1 MNNPSSKCIQYL
13 DELVQ
18 ISKTLQC
25 KTHQQSISRSKGSE
39 DEGDMVIDGSD
50 ALTASDGGHL
60 DNRFADNEDM
70 LDKSVPWSK
79 SGKYYMEIYPSAAQ
93 MYGKGLTFMDGFN
106 ADKHT
111 AMHEENMYY
120 PWASQPEWELTS
132 FLLHSSPSMAAID
145 QFLALSI
152 VGPCYHLFHSRL
164 YLTMVQR
171 SNPYNLSFKLPET
184 FMDEPRFYLLGLYG
198 NTL

>member
-1 MNNPSSKCIQYL
+1 MEVDRNA
-13 DELVQ
+13 V
-18 ISKTLQC
+18 
-25 KTHQQSISRSKGSE
+25 
-39 DEGDMVIDGSD
+39 MDGSD
-50 ALTASDGGHL
+50 IPAAPNGGHL
-60 DNRFADNEDM
+60 LVVNNDSIHYKNMPEE
-70 LDKSVPWSK
+70 LVPCS
-79 SGKYYMEIYPSAAQ
+79 KYYTEIYPGAAQ
-93 MYGKGLTFMDGFN
+93 MYGKGLTFMDDFD
-106 ADKHT
+106 ADKYS
-111 AMHEENMYY
+111 AMHEENIYY